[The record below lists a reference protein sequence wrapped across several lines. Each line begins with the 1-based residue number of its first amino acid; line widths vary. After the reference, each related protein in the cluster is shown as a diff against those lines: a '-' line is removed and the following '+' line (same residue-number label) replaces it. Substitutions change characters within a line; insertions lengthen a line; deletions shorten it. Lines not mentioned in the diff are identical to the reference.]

1 MEKERLPSA
10 KRPDLDIMASKSPMR
25 FISWLTIASFSSNFC
40 VMEPRSSR
48 SRRFSTSNP
57 GEKADRPVPV
67 PPNMPL
73 PILLIPDST
82 TELLA
87 LYDSGIGLAKR
98 TGCCKLD
105 GALLGAKKR
114 LSCGKQLGVVIPD
127 ICDICDGD

>member
-1 MEKERLPSA
+1 MEKERFARAERAELE
-10 KRPDLDIMASKSPMR
+10 IMASKSPIR

-40 VMEPRSSR
+40 VIEPRSSL
-48 SRRFSTSNP
+48 SRRFSTSIP
-57 GEKADRPVPV
+57 EEKADRPAPV
-67 PPNMPL
+67 PPKMPL
-73 PILLIPDST
+73 PILLIPEST

-87 LYDSGIGLAKR
+87 LYDSGIGLPKS